1 MPKNKINT
9 KNKGLKNIESLLDSQ
24 TSVILSAVDDKLSEN
39 KIEILLAVDGKLV
52 GMEARINQKIEKLT
66 DTLDGFLKRMTDIED
81 EFAMMKSDIN
91 RIKKVVKEK
100 LGVNLI

>member
-24 TSVILSAVDDKLSEN
+24 TSVILLAVDDKLSEN